1 MKFVDSNSPSAFAA
15 AAERFIGQVD
25 FNGSISFLITG
36 DEEGPAINGT
46 KKILDWPEEN
56 DEKLDMCVVGEPS
69 NPNELGEMIKIGRRG
84 SMNMILT
91 VKGTQ
96 GHVAYPHLADNAA
109 HLLVKMLDALTAT
122 PLDEGNA
129 HFQAS
134 SLQITSIDIGNPT
147 ENVIPG
153 EAEARFN
160 IRFNDTHSSDSL
172 QRWIDDAVAGM
183 RLSAGLPT
191 SKLTT
196 CADDA

>member
-1 MKFVDSNSPSAFAA
+1 M
-15 AAERFIGQVD
+15 
-25 FNGSISFLITG
+25 
-36 DEEGPAINGT
+36 
-46 KKILDWPEEN
+46 LDWLEEN
-56 DEKLDMCVVGEPS
+56 DEKLDICLVGEPS
-69 NPNELGEMIKIGRRG
+69 NPMELGEMVKIGRRG

-109 HLLVKMLDALTAT
+109 HRLVAMLDALTAE
-122 PLDEGNA
+122 PLDDGNE

-160 IRFNDTHSSDSL
+160 IRLTICTRPTVSRSGFATSWTGRRMERPTISKFGSAADLSSFS
-172 QRWIDDAVAGM
+172 RA
-183 RLSAGLPT
+183 SCPT
-191 SKLTT
+191 
-196 CADDA
+196 